1 MFDGGPGNLALQETD
16 RCPLLNSVRPAMDR
30 KAQLKAMMKAGMQK
44 QNYSKPKPKPK
55 ARASDQVRG
64 DGVPPSALLS
74 HLLTLT
80 TC

>member
-1 MFDGGPGNLALQETD
+1 
-16 RCPLLNSVRPAMDR
+16 MDR

-64 DGVPPSALLS
+64 DGVPPSALLT